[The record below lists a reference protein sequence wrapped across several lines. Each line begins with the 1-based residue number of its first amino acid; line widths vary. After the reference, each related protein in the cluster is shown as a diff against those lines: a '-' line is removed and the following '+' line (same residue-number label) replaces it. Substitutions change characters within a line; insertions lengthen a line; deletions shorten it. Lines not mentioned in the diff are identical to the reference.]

1 MQFYKGNEVVR
12 ALVDVRRGVDAGR
25 LMRGKGAKAG
35 EGQCRSTSTVGG
47 CCAKMEERSGSDYEM
62 GIGVGGRS
70 SGGIWSREVT
80 INGAGS
86 KLSGSGSCC
95 GLNQI
100 ACNP

>member
-1 MQFYKGNEVVR
+1 MCADSCVSWWVKMGRCEEARVWVV
-12 ALVDVRRGVDAGR
+12 
-25 LMRGKGAKAG
+25 G
-35 EGQCRSTSTVGG
+35 EETLRWGG
-47 CCAKMEERSGSDYEM
+47 SCAKMEERSGSDYEM
-62 GIGVGGRS
+62 GIGDGGRS

-100 ACNP
+100 ARNP

>member
-1 MQFYKGNEVVR
+1 
-12 ALVDVRRGVDAGR
+12 
-25 LMRGKGAKAG
+25 MRGGSCVEKGQKPGKGSAVLLG
-35 EGQCRSTSTVGG
+35 RWGG
-47 CCAKMEERSGSDYEM
+47 ACAKMEERSGSDYEM
-62 GIGVGGRS
+62 GIEVGGRS

-100 ACNP
+100 ARNP